1 MQILNSIK
9 TIGFKESVV
18 KFSIADSKNFGSI
31 GWVIKDF
38 I

>member
-18 KFSIADSKNFGSI
+18 KFSIADSKKILDLLDGS
-31 GWVIKDF
+31 
-38 I
+38 